1 MTLHPRPAR
10 VDRVDRVDRVAHP
23 CDPRGTRSRALP
35 VLTAA
40 ALLALA
46 GPARAHEFRAALVLV
61 DIGPDGALELRLE
74 LPPGAAPPR
83 FELPA
88 GCTVTRSAPTL
99 RATCDA
105 DALRG
110 AVTVHDLAPALE
122 LVAHLRGP
130 GRPER
135 TEVVRH
141 DSPSLPLTPTA
152 TGLAGYLRLGALH
165 ILGGPDHLLFVV
177 GLALWVR
184 GAGRLLAT
192 LTAFTA
198 AHSLTLALAALDLV
212 HLPQPPVEACIALSL
227 VLLARASVRGDM
239 SQRTPWRFAGA
250 CGLLHGLGFAGA
262 LADIG
267 LPPGAVVGALAA
279 FNIGVELGQ
288 IAALV
293 VIGLLAALLLRLA
306 PRAPL
311 RLIVAYLIGGLAF
324 TWTALRLLAL
334 GSPA

>member
-1 MTLHPRPAR
+1 MRPRI
-10 VDRVDRVDRVAHP
+10 
-23 CDPRGTRSRALP
+23 LP
-35 VLTAA
+35 VLAA
-40 ALLALA
+40 ASLLALA
-46 GPARAHEFRAALVLV
+46 TPARAHEFRAALVLV

-88 GCTVTRSAPTL
+88 GCTITRTTPTL
-99 RATCDA
+99 RAACEP

-110 AVTVHDLAPALE
+110 ALTVHDLAPGLE
-122 LVAHLRGP
+122 LVAHLRSP
-130 GRPER
+130 GRPASTR
-135 TEVVRH
+135 LLRH
-141 DSPSLPLTPTA
+141 DDPSLPLTPTA
-152 TGLAGYLRLGALH
+152 PGTAGYLRLGAMH

-192 LTAFTA
+192 LTAFTV

-212 HLPQPPVEACIALSL
+212 RLPQPPVEACIALSL
-227 VLLARASVRGDM
+227 ILLARAIVLGDM
-239 SQRTPWRFAGA
+239 SQKTPWRFAGA

-267 LPPGAVVGALAA
+267 LPQDAVLGALAA

-288 IAALV
+288 IAALALV
-293 VIGLLAALLLRLA
+293 GLLAALLLRLA

-311 RLIVAYLIGGLAF
+311 RLLAAHLIGGLAC
-324 TWTALRLLAL
+324 TWIALRLLAL
-334 GSPA
+334 GSPV